1 MRKQYTI
8 PSTEI
13 IRLGSDIVMQAALT
27 GSSQEGSQS
36 QNFAPRRP
44 GDFLD

>member
-8 PSTEI
+8 PSMEI
-13 IRLGSDIVMQAALT
+13 MRFGSDIVMQGALS

-36 QNFAPRRP
+36 QNFAPIR
-44 GDFLD
+44 DIF